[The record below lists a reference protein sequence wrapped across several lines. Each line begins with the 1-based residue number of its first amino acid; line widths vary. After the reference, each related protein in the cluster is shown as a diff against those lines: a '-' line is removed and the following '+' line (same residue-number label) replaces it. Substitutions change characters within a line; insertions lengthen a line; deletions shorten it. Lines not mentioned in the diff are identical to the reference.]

1 MQTPLWTIIV
11 VLIACIIGSFGPMYL
26 KRASNQLSF
35 NIIKLIKNKNL
46 ILGILLYGIST
57 IIFIPT
63 LKYGQL
69 SVLYPLVA
77 TSYMWTTLVAVKFLG
92 EKMNRFKWIGIIL
105 IIIGVSLIGMGA

>member
-1 MQTPLWTIIV
+1 M
-11 VLIACIIGSFGPMYL
+11 
-26 KRASNQLSF
+26 
-35 NIIKLIKNKNL
+35 
-46 ILGILLYGIST
+46 YGIST